1 MNNDY
6 QEIASILFENKD
18 NFSDNEYLKIFN
30 LVNNIKNKNKEHID
44 ELLKHIGKL
53 NREIAKLK
61 SENNNNVS
69 FKFTIYK

>member
-18 NFSDNEYLKIFN
+18 KFSDNEYLKLFN
-30 LVNNIKNKNKEHID
+30 LVNNLKNKNKEHID
-44 ELLKHIGKL
+44 ELVKHIGKL
-53 NREIAKLK
+53 NREIANLK
-61 SENNNNVS
+61 SQNNNVS

>member
-18 NFSDNEYLKIFN
+18 KFSDNEYLKLFN
-30 LVNNIKNKNKEHID
+30 LVNNLKNKNKEHID
-44 ELLKHIGKL
+44 ELVKHIGKL
-53 NREIAKLK
+53 NREIANLK
-61 SENNNNVS
+61 SENNNVS

>member
-18 NFSDNEYLKIFN
+18 KFSDNEYLKLFN
-30 LVNNIKNKNKEHID
+30 LINNLKNKNKEHID
-44 ELLKHIGKL
+44 VLVKHIGKL
-53 NREIAKLK
+53 NREIANLK
-61 SENNNNVS
+61 SENNNVS